1 MKPAIGTILD
11 DKYRIVRELGT
22 GGMGAVYEGEN
33 VRIHRKVAIKLLHA
47 SVSSQSEAVM
57 RFEREAK
64 AAGRIGSDHICEVLD
79 LGILPD
85 NTRYLVMEYLEGETL
100 GVRIKRSGRMGPLM
114 TIPLI
119 AQVLDALSA
128 AHAAGIVHRDLKPDN
143 IFILPI
149 KGGVPDF
156 VKILDFGVSKFAEN
170 SDEMNMTRA
179 GAVVGTPYY
188 MSPEQARGTSQV
200 DARSDI
206 YALGVLLYQATT
218 GQVPFQAQTFN
229 ELLFKIVLE
238 PAPPPQ
244 QYAPDLDPE
253 FSSIIQKAM
262 AREPQHRF
270 QSCAEFKEALL
281 TWMEARVGPGV
292 MPGGRPNTIP
302 PSGGLRAPTP
312 PSLLQ
317 PPSLHQS
324 QPSWA
329 VGSASGG
336 QAPSSGPWQGTPPPS
351 GPGTQATSGTPGTP
365 GTSGAPTPQTGS
377 SWGNASQ
384 SGQIAARPQR
394 SGLAV
399 GAITAAAIA
408 LVGGGGL
415 AIFFMGKT
423 TPAQPPTTTQATQ
436 PTAVPSPTPVETAA
450 PAPVTA
456 APTSDP
462 APVASAAPTSTAEV
476 APTGAP
482 TASPAPEAPNT
493 AVVRPAGTGVVPPSG
508 GWKKPTPTPTAKPTA
523 KPVPGDFGY

>member
-33 VRIHRKVAIKLLHA
+33 VRIRRKVAIKLLHA
-47 SVSSQSEAVM
+47 TVSSQSEAVM
-57 RFEREAK
+57 RFEREAE

-79 LGILPD
+79 LGILAD
-85 NTRYLVMEYLEGETL
+85 GTRYLVMEYLDGETL
-100 GVRIKRSGRMGPLM
+100 GARIKRAGRMGPLM
-114 TIPLI
+114 IIPI
-119 AQVLDALSA
+119 MAQVLDALGA
-128 AHAAGIVHRDLKPDN
+128 AHAAGIIHRDLKPDN

-149 KGGVPDF
+149 KNGVPDF
-156 VKILDFGVSKFAEN
+156 VKILDFGVSKFAQS

-188 MSPEQARGTSQV
+188 MSPEQARGTSQI
-200 DARSDI
+200 DARSDV

-253 FSSIIQKAM
+253 FSAIIQKAM
-262 AREPQHRF
+262 AREPPHRF
-270 QSCAEFKEALL
+270 QSCAEFKDALIA
-281 TWMEARVGPGV
+281 WMASRVGPSA
-292 MPGGRPNTIP
+292 MSLPGQRSITVPPNA
-302 PSGGLRAPTP
+302 GLRSPTVP
-312 PSLLQ
+312 PSLSG
-317 PPSLHQS
+317 PPPALHQS
-324 QPSWA
+324 QPAWA
-329 VGSASGG
+329 VSSASGANPA
-336 QAPSSGPWQGTPPPS
+336 QNWQN
-351 GPGTQATSGTPGTP
+351 TPGTP
-365 GTSGAPTPQTGS
+365 TPAATPQTGS

-384 SGQIAARPQR
+384 SGQIAAKPGR

-415 AIFFMGKT
+415 AIFFMGGK
-423 TPAQPPTTTQATQ
+423 PAQPQTTTQAAQ
-436 PTAVPSPTPVETAA
+436 PTAAPSPTETAP
-450 PAPVTA
+450 PATA

-462 APVASAAPTSTAEV
+462 APIASAAPTSSADV
-476 APTGAP
+476 APTATP
-482 TASPAPEAPNT
+482 TASVVAPEAPNT
-493 AVVRPAGTGVVPPSG
+493 AGVRPAVTAVPPFG
-508 GWKKPTPTPTAKPTA
+508 GGKKPTPTPTTKPST

>member
-1 MKPAIGTILD
+1 MKPETGTTLD
-11 DKYRIVRELGT
+11 GKYRIVRELGT
-22 GGMGAVYEGEN
+22 GGMGAVFEGEN
-33 VRIHRKVAIKLLHA
+33 IRIRRKVAIKLLHA
-47 SVSSQSEAVM
+47 SVSSQSEAVI
-57 RFEREAK
+57 RFEREAE

-85 NTRYLVMEYLEGETL
+85 GTRYLVMEYLEGETL
-100 GVRIKRSGRMGPLM
+100 GARIKRSGRMGPLM
-114 TIPLI
+114 TIPI
-119 AQVLDALSA
+119 MAQVLDALGA
-128 AHAAGIVHRDLKPDN
+128 AHAAGIIHRDLKPDN

-156 VKILDFGVSKFAEN
+156 VKILDFGVSKFAAS

-188 MSPEQARGTSQV
+188 MSPEQARGTSQI

-253 FSSIIQKAM
+253 FSAIIQRAM
-262 AREPQHRF
+262 AREPLHRF

-281 TWMEARVGPGV
+281 TWMAARVGPSAMQ
-292 MPGGRPNTIP
+292 MPGGRSITVP
-302 PSGGLRAPTP
+302 PGGGLRTPTAPP
-312 PSLLQ
+312 GMLN

-329 VGSASGG
+329 VSS
-336 QAPSSGPWQGTPPPS
+336 APSSQPAHTNTP
-351 GPGTQATSGTPGTP
+351 
-365 GTSGAPTPQTGS
+365 APATPQTGS

-384 SGQIAARPQR
+384 SGQIAAKPAR
-394 SGLAV
+394 SGLAI

-415 AIFFMGKT
+415 AIFLMGG
-423 TPAQPPTTTQATQ
+423 PSQPPATTQATQ
-436 PTAVPSPTPVETAA
+436 PTAAPNPVETAA
-450 PAPVTA
+450 PPPVAA

-462 APVASAAPTSTAEV
+462 APVASPAPTSSADV
-476 APTGAP
+476 APTAAP
-482 TASPAPEAPNT
+482 TASTAPEAPGT
-493 AVVRPAGTGVVPPSG
+493 TGVRPATTPTPPPG
-508 GWKKPTPTPTAKPTA
+508 GWKKPGPTPTTKPTT

>member
-1 MKPAIGTILD
+1 MKPGIGTTLD
-11 DKYRIVRELGT
+11 GKYRIVRELGT

-33 VRIHRKVAIKLLHA
+33 VRIRRKVAIKLLHA

-57 RFEREAK
+57 RFEREAE

-79 LGILPD
+79 LGILED
-85 NTRYLVMEYLEGETL
+85 GTRYLVMEYLDGETL
-100 GVRIKRSGRMGPLM
+100 GSRIKRSGRMGPLM
-114 TIPLI
+114 TIPI
-119 AQVLDALSA
+119 MAQVLDALGA
-128 AHAAGIVHRDLKPDN
+128 AHAAGIIHRDLKPDN
-143 IFILPI
+143 IFILPV

-156 VKILDFGVSKFAEN
+156 VKILDFGVSKFAQS

-188 MSPEQARGTSQV
+188 MSPEQARGTSQI

-206 YALGVLLYQATT
+206 YALGVLLFQATT

-253 FSSIIQKAM
+253 FSAIIQKAM
-262 AREPQHRF
+262 AREPPHRF

-281 TWMEARVGPGV
+281 GWMASRVGPSA
-292 MPGGRPNTIP
+292 MQMGGRPLTVP
-302 PSGGLRAPTP
+302 PGAGLRAPTAP
-312 PSLLQ
+312 PGTSN
-317 PPSLHQS
+317 PPGPLHQS

-329 VGSASGG
+329 V
-336 QAPSSGPWQGTPPPS
+336 SSGSGAHAANGWQGQPANTPSP
-351 GPGTQATSGTPGTP
+351 A
-365 GTSGAPTPQTGS
+365 TPQTGS

-384 SGQIAARPQR
+384 SGQIAAKPPR

-415 AIFFMGKT
+415 AIFFMGG
-423 TPAQPPTTTQATQ
+423 TPPPTPTTQAAQ
-436 PTAVPSPTPVETAA
+436 PTAAPSPTAVETAA

-456 APTSDP
+456 APTSEP
-462 APVASAAPTSTAEV
+462 APDASTDLTIDADAVPTAAPEASAAPEVPSTA
-476 APTGAP
+476 G
-482 TASPAPEAPNT
+482 
-493 AVVRPAGTGVVPPSG
+493 VRPVNTGSPPSG
-508 GWKKPTPTPTAKPTA
+508 GTGKKPTPPTKPTS
-523 KPVPGDFGY
+523 KPIPGDFGY